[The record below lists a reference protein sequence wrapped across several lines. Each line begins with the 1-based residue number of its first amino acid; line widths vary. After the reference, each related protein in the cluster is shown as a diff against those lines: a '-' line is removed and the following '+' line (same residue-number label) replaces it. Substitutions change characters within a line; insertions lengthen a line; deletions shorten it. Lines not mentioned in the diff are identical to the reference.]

1 MIHHVGRSDHR
12 FLSNCSSARQ
22 GRHGAVYEVAHEKL
36 GVHYVLDGRPIEE
49 VAAEFNLTNN
59 AVSQIKTRVTRMIDH
74 WEAVYSA

>member
-1 MIHHVGRSDHR
+1 M
-12 FLSNCSSARQ
+12 
-22 GRHGAVYEVAHEKL
+22 YEVAHEKL